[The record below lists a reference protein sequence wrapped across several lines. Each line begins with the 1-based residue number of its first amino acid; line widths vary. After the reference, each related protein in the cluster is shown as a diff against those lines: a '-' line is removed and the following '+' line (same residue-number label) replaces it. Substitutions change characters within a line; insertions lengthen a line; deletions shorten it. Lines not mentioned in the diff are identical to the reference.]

1 MCRYNKNDNSVEP
14 VLDSSRYF
22 VIRIEN
28 ERGQHTFIGIGF
40 QERTTAFDFNVVL
53 QDFEKYKLVFCFL
66 FLFCFLSRE
75 EQTHQCGEGR
85 GQAAGGMGEA
95 AQEGL

>member
-53 QDFEKYKLVFCFL
+53 QDFEKYKLVVCFFVFVL
-66 FLFCFLSRE
+66 FLKP
-75 EQTHQCGEGR
+75 
-85 GQAAGGMGEA
+85 
-95 AQEGL
+95 